1 MPDYDETET
10 DSALANPL
18 ANFEREYILSNG
30 GDVGFPGFSIYR
42 EGNVITQSFETPYK
56 REMKISNNFLL
67 FCISRPFIWLYLS
80 VAIRDGGN
88 HLILGVQ
95 FICKSIFWE
104 NF

>member
-42 EGNVITQSFETPYK
+42 EGNVTRFFETPYK
-56 REMKISNNFLL
+56 REMK
-67 FCISRPFIWLYLS
+67 
-80 VAIRDGGN
+80 
-88 HLILGVQ
+88 
-95 FICKSIFWE
+95 KK
-104 NF
+104 